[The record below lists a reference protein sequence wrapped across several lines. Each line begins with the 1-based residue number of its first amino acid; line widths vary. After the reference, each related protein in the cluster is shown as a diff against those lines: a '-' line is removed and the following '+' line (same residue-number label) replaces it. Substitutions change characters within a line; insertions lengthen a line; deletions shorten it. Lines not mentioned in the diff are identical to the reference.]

1 MLKHTKPMIDSNQ
14 TRNKDKVCQNNDVY
28 DRKLSLSSTSLSS
41 SSSDSIMI
49 TGEEISDENIVRQVW
64 DRYTVSGSDLNR
76 ARGRGYPQND
86 NQLEFCAKPRSLPT
100 NSKIHASSFSR
111 IASTEAGGDAD
122 KASPSAPKEKAV
134 DDVDNKVLESATFLT
149 NSPMKEK
156 IPFFK
161 RLMNKFESS
170 PGHDSKSKI
179 FGLSRLEMLLVVI
192 VLVVCLVLYLVLL
205 MLTLKAASCSEMIE
219 NYVSKRQDWI
229 EKLVKFNESVLI

>member
-14 TRNKDKVCQNNDVY
+14 TRNENQVFQNTNVY
-28 DRKLSLSSTSLSS
+28 DRKLSLSTTSLSS

-86 NQLEFCAKPRSLPT
+86 NQLVFCAKPRSLPT
-100 NSKIHASSFSR
+100 NSKIQASSISR
-111 IASTEAGGDAD
+111 TEAGGDAD
-122 KASPSAPKEKAV
+122 KASPSAPKEKTV
-134 DDVDNKVLESATFLT
+134 DDVDNKVFKSTTFLT

-161 RLMNKFESS
+161 RLKNKFELSS
-170 PGHDSKSKI
+170 GHDSKSKI